1 MKKIFKLYY
10 IFLFLI
16 ILFFL
21 GLNYIYTK
29 EEINFN
35 KNNLQKLNDKAKNIN
50 KYFSIN
56 KAFILSLKNTLTN
69 NLEIN
74 ELSHPAF
81 NEIKEKE
88 DSYNIQCVL
97 DNIQSTLNGAG
108 KLEEIDIDTVHELHS
123 ALYLK
128 PLFKTILNTK
138 HDIEWVY
145 YTSAKNF
152 IYMAP
157 SNEIWEE
164 SFLTSQY
171 KKEFWTEAIPSNNPS
186 GELVLT
192 KLYEDGAG
200 KGYLSTL
207 SLPIFNDDQFMGVLS
222 IDIGIKAL
230 NKMTSDNNL
239 AGTIYL
245 VNEYDEIIASDKIF
259 SVNDI
264 LSKSNTKFELPI
276 FDDMIKLVYI
286 ENNKEKIIAIV
297 KSSLSQI
304 LLLVFI
310 LSIIYILC
318 YLVILIKKIE
328 NLANKDSLTALLNRR
343 AMRRESKKQ
352 LNTANRYNQNTSLL
366 LLDIDFFKYVND
378 TYGHHIG
385 DITIKEISK
394 ILKKNTRESDLASR
408 YGGEEFLIM
417 LANSDLQSAYT
428 LAERIREEISNL
440 KIENTD
446 IKITISIGC
455 TQYKK
460 EEELDSF
467 INRTDVLLYQAKE
480 EGRNRTVKG

>member
-1 MKKIFKLYY
+1 
-10 IFLFLI
+10 
-16 ILFFL
+16 
-21 GLNYIYTK
+21 
-29 EEINFN
+29 
-35 KNNLQKLNDKAKNIN
+35 
-50 KYFSIN
+50 
-56 KAFILSLKNTLTN
+56 
-69 NLEIN
+69 
-74 ELSHPAF
+74 
-81 NEIKEKE
+81 
-88 DSYNIQCVL
+88 
-97 DNIQSTLNGAG
+97 
-108 KLEEIDIDTVHELHS
+108 
-123 ALYLK
+123 
-128 PLFKTILNTK
+128 
-138 HDIEWVY
+138 
-145 YTSAKNF
+145 
-152 IYMAP
+152 
-157 SNEIWEE
+157 
-164 SFLTSQY
+164 
-171 KKEFWTEAIPSNNPS
+171 
-186 GELVLT
+186 
-192 KLYEDGAG
+192 
-200 KGYLSTL
+200 
-207 SLPIFNDDQFMGVLS
+207 
-222 IDIGIKAL
+222 
-230 NKMTSDNNL
+230 
-239 AGTIYL
+239 
-245 VNEYDEIIASDKIF
+245 
-259 SVNDI
+259 
-264 LSKSNTKFELPI
+264 
-276 FDDMIKLVYI
+276 MIKLVYI
-286 ENNKEKIIAIV
+286 ENHKEKIIAIV

-343 AMRRESKKQ
+343 AMRRDSKKQ
-352 LNTANRYNQNTSLL
+352 LTTANRYNQNTSLL
-366 LLDIDFFKYVND
+366 LLDIECFNYEND